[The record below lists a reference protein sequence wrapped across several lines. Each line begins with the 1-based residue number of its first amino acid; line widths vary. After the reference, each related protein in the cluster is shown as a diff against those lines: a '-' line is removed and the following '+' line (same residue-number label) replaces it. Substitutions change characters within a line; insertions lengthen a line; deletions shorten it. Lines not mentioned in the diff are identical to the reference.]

1 MRVFLLLLAAAAAFS
16 QSAKK
21 EPPPGVLRTVQ
32 VRGNQIY
39 ATGEILKAL
48 GLNPGDAVS
57 VPELE
62 RARQK
67 VQGLD
72 VFSTVSFQFKFEAG
86 PPTKYD
92 VLYTVVEDTQVLP
105 LHFER
110 LGAAPAD
117 IVAYLKT
124 HVPFYAEQIPG
135 TASVVQRYRA
145 AVQDYLTETVKNPVR
160 VRATVATDE
169 TGKLQVNFFPDA
181 PIPNISL
188 VDVSGNE
195 KVDKGTI
202 LRAANDVAIG
212 VPLTDARVKLILEGA
227 IRPIYAARGYPLVTF
242 PKIET
247 EPAKTNSG
255 VILKITIH
263 EGPQFNFGPL
273 RFRGK
278 GLEEDEIRSAIT
290 FKPGDPYSSDKVDAF
305 RVELLKKMHH
315 KGLLDATIDPEM
327 SPDEPKHVMN
337 VIYNVVPGEVYQ
349 FAKLDIRGLDMTAQ
363 PVIEK
368 LWGEKPGQPFNPDYP
383 DFFLKKVGEQGL
395 FDNLAKTQSDYTADA
410 ATHTVTVHLYFKG
423 GKSEEDKKREK
434 KEEED
439 RRQHPYG
446 GDLSGVL

>member
-1 MRVFLLLLAAAAAFS
+1 MPTRVTLLLFCAVSLLSS
-16 QSAKK
+16 QPAKR
-21 EPPPGVLRTVQ
+21 EPPPGILRTIQ

-39 ATGEILKAL
+39 STAEILKAL
-48 GLNPGDAVS
+48 GLNPGDPAS
-57 VPELE
+57 VPILE
-62 RARQK
+62 QARQK

-92 VLYTVVEDTQVLP
+92 VLFTVAEDTQVLP

-110 LGAAPAD
+110 LGVPAAD
-117 IVAYLKT
+117 ILAYLKT
-124 HVPFYAEQIPG
+124 HVPFYSDQIPG
-135 TASVVQRYRA
+135 TSSVVQRYRA
-145 AVQDYLTETVKNPVR
+145 AVQDYLSQAVKDPVR

-181 PIPNISL
+181 PIPTISQ

-195 KVDKGTI
+195 AIDKGTI

-212 VPLTDARVKLILEGA
+212 VPLTDARIKLILEGA
-227 IRPIYAARGYPLVTF
+227 IRPVYAARGYPLVTF

-263 EGPQFNFGPL
+263 DGPKFNFGPL

-290 FKPGDPYSSDKVDAF
+290 FKPGDPYSSEKVDAF
-305 RVELLKKMHH
+305 RTELLKKLRHR
-315 KGLLDATIDPEM
+315 GFLEAVIDPET
-327 SPDEPKHVMN
+327 SPDEPKHIMN
-337 VIYNVVPGEVYQ
+337 VIYNVVPGEVYT

-383 DFFLKKVGEQGL
+383 DFFLKKVSEQGL
-395 FDNLAKTQSDYTADA
+395 FDNLAKTQSDYSTDPS
-410 ATHTVTVHLYFKG
+410 THTVTVHLYFKG

-439 RRQHPYG
+439 KRKGPYG
-446 GDLSGVL
+446 A